1 MLYHN
6 LLMNTVLLKPPE
18 IEVNGVRE
26 VPQVIEKKMGS
37 SEYDIIKQRYHLKE
51 TVGSGGFAKVKL
63 ATHILTGEKVA
74 IKIMDKRQLGDDL
87 PRVKTEIKALQELVH
102 QHICTLYEVVE
113 TEKKIFMVMEYCPG
127 GELFD
132 YIVAK
137 DRLREEEARAFF
149 RQIVSAVAFIHF
161 NGYAH
166 RDLKPENL
174 LLDEEQS
181 LKLIDFGL
189 AAKPKGGMSNHL
201 TTCCGSPAYAAP
213 ELISGKQY
221 LGAEADVWSMGVLL
235 YALLCGFLPFDDENV
250 SHLYRKI
257 QKGVY
262 EEPEWLSS
270 GCKEIIRQLLQVNP
284 KRRIT
289 VSKLI
294 EHPWVTKTFKTQVD
308 WKTKCS
314 KAQINEDCI
323 SEMAHYYGKT
333 KKEMHAQVKQ
343 WQYDEV
349 TAIYFMLLNRMYKGE
364 SIKILPKT
372 PPTEKKLQNHHNSSD
387 SIRRKHSNLE
397 PPTSSPYMF
406 SSMEDGLEDVESFRL
421 QTNTH
426 RKVERTNRRYEP
438 NHGTYMKP
446 VQDKRYSVPQT
457 QQENFD
463 DFLKPYPVKTPRC
476 RSRSDASSKVKKTPI
491 KQPVVPTLS
500 LPISSVGTPA
510 KSMDNYLSLIPNTEY
525 PLDIKK
531 AVSMEG
537 NLDKMAMLEDDNL
550 LKSNSGSG
558 SAKKLLGSFEKGI
571 NKIIGTLTPR
581 KYSTSDGPRKVKG
594 LYSVSNTSTYPADF
608 VLEELRN
615 TIEQQEILC
624 KQKGYT
630 LRCKKM
636 DDRGKTRL
644 AFDLEVCLLPK
655 MDNMVG
661 IARKRL
667 RGDTWDYK
675 RICQR
680 VLDAAKI

>member
-1 MLYHN
+1 MF
-6 LLMNTVLLKPPE
+6 LKPPE

-26 VPQVIEKKMGS
+26 APQVIVKPKMGS

-189 AAKPKGGMSNHL
+189 AAKPKGGMSHHL

-250 SHLYRKI
+250 AHLYRKI
-257 QKGVY
+257 QKGDY
-262 EEPEWLSS
+262 DEPEWLSD
-270 GCKEIIRQLLQVNP
+270 GCKEILKRMLQVNP
-284 KRRIT
+284 KRRISIT
-289 VSKLI
+289 QLI
-294 EHPWVTKTFKTQVD
+294 EHPWVTKSFKTPVD

-314 KAQINEDCI
+314 KAQINEDCVL
-323 SEMAHYYGKT
+323 EMAQYYGKT
-333 KKEMHAQVKQ
+333 KKEMTAQVKQ

-364 SIKILPKT
+364 TIKILPMT
-372 PPTEKKLQNHHNSSD
+372 PPSEKKSQIHSNGSHNIHSNH
-387 SIRRKHSNLE
+387 KKSNLE

-406 SSMEDGLEDVESFRL
+406 SSMEDGLEDVESF
-421 QTNTH
+421 QFHSNTH
-426 RKVERTNRRYEP
+426 RKVERTNRKYEP
-438 NHGTYMKP
+438 LQSTYIHP
-446 VQDKRYSVPQT
+446 AADKRYSAPPVDK
-457 QQENFD
+457 ENFD
-463 DFLKPYPVKTPRC
+463 DFLKPYPVKTPARL
-476 RSRSDASSKVKKTPI
+476 RSRSDASSKAKKTPL

-500 LPISSVGTPA
+500 LPTSTVVTPA
-510 KSMDNYLSLIPNTEY
+510 KSMDNYLSSIPSSDY
-525 PLDIKK
+525 PQDIKK

-537 NLDKMAMLEDDNL
+537 NLDKMGILEGEN
-550 LKSNSGSG
+550 LKSSNSSSG

-571 NKIIGTLTPR
+571 NRIIGTLTPR

-615 TIEQQEILC
+615 TIEQHHVLC

-655 MDNMVG
+655 MDIVG
-661 IARKRL
+661 VARKRL
-667 RGDTWDYK
+667 RGDTWEYK
-675 RICQR
+675 RICQSI
-680 VLDAAKI
+680 LDAAKI